1 MARIRSIKPPFFTN
15 EKIADLP
22 PLVRI
27 LFIGLWTEADREGR
41 LEDRPRRLKTAILP
55 YDAIDVN
62 GALDQL
68 ADADFI
74 ERYEADGQRCIQ
86 ITKFLKHQRPH
97 HKEPPSELPPPPD
110 LDPCIAAGCID
121 DHEADHAQ
129 AMLEASMDDARP
141 IDAPRQSLDDP
152 QIRIRIREGKG
163 REGSAE
169 GARARDPADVV
180 VLGDMALGPRSLGPP
195 PIDPQAILSKFGR
208 IRSEVVGGL
217 PWHAAGRSLYAKAD
231 QLAQSLRDD
240 PTAVE
245 DIEPTMRLLLADAK
259 ESQDPRDRDIGWSF
273 GVWVH
278 RFTDLRER
286 LHGLRKGPKS
296 ASDVPCDF
304 HRGGRNQGKRAPK
317 STACREC
324 AECRHLH
331 ARDSPRPASDS
342 ASIGDLLQAR

>member
-1 MARIRSIKPPFFTN
+1 MARIRSIKPPFFMN
-15 EKIADLP
+15 EEIADLP
-22 PLVRI
+22 PLVR
-27 LFIGLWTEADREGR
+27 LFFIGLWTEADREGR
-41 LEDRPRRLKTAILP
+41 VEDRPRRLKTAILP
-55 YDAIDVN
+55 YDAIDVD

-68 ADADFI
+68 AAAGFI

-86 ITKFLKHQRPH
+86 IRKFLKHQRPH
-97 HKEPPSELPPPPD
+97 HKEPASELPAPPNSC
-110 LDPCIAAGCID
+110 LDHACPEHEFID
-121 DHEADHAQ
+121 DESIDEERA
-129 AMLEASMDDARP
+129 
-141 IDAPRQSLDDP
+141 IDALRQSPDDP
-152 QIRIRIREGKG
+152 QIRIREGKGAG

-169 GARARDPADVV
+169 GARARDPAAVV
-180 VLGDMALGPRSLGPP
+180 VLGDVSPGPLSLGPP

-240 PTAVE
+240 PTAVD
-245 DIEPTMRLLLADAK
+245 DIEPTMRVLLADAK

-296 ASDVPCDF
+296 STDRDCDF
-304 HRGGRNQGKRAPK
+304 HRNAQNQGKRAPK
-317 STACREC
+317 SVARREC
-324 AECRHLH
+324 PECRHLH
-331 ARDSPRPASDS
+331 ARDSPKPASDPS
-342 ASIGDLLQAR
+342 SIGDLLQAR